1 MKTDEKREIYLSY
14 LVDKM
19 KTGEVVFTLS
29 YYAPEDI
36 FHQELLYKKVR
47 GTLANYE
54 QELGK
59 PYRHRPGCQFV
70 AYWDV
75 EMEEWR
81 TFCIIHLV
89 TEGEA

>member
-1 MKTDEKREIYLSY
+1 MKIDDKKEFFLSELIGRMKR
-14 LVDKM
+14 
-19 KTGEVVFTLS
+19 GEAVFTLA

-36 FHQELLYKKVR
+36 FHQELLHRKVR
-47 GTLANYE
+47 GTLVNYE
-54 QELGK
+54 RELGK

-81 TFCIIHLV
+81 TFRIIHLV
-89 TEGEA
+89 TEGEV